1 MARIR
6 SATNLMTGPIEKG
19 ANDGQDKYCK
29 DFIPFLKAELLKP
42 AGISKTNAKVKV
54 KGKRKQSDSIEADTV
69 SPAVS
74 ITSTPAKASWGAFEP
89 LHDILD
95 IVSSM
100 ISGTTILS
108 VLLLVMTVLWVRQAY
123 FSPHHGATGR
133 SVMMTPQRLAAYEE
147 MWRREESG
155 LWNWLEDRVS
165 LDNIGGNDQRGHLLE
180 RNNMAGKIDNEQMS
194 EREVD
199 EAIRTTEEKLASLKA
214 AVAMKKAKKGKGQKK

>member
-1 MARIR
+1 M
-6 SATNLMTGPIEKG
+6 
-19 ANDGQDKYCK
+19 
-29 DFIPFLKAELLKP
+29 
-42 AGISKTNAKVKV
+42 
-54 KGKRKQSDSIEADTV
+54 KGKRKQSDTVETDIV

-74 ITSTPAKASWGAFEP
+74 TTNTPTKSSWGALEP

-100 ISGTTILS
+100 IDGTTILS

-123 FSPHHGATGR
+123 FSAQHGATGR

-155 LWNWLEDRVS
+155 LWNWLEDRVN
-165 LDNIGGNDQRGHLLE
+165 LDSIGGNDQGGPLLE
-180 RNNMAGKIDNEQMS
+180 RNKMASKIDNEQMS

-214 AVAMKKAKKGKGQKK
+214 AVAMRKAKKDKAQKK